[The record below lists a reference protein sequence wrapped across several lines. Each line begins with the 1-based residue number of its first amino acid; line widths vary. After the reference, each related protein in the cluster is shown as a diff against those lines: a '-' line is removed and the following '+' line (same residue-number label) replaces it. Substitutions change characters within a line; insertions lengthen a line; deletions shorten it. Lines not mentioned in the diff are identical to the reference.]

1 MRESNG
7 MNTPE
12 EIDERKTVVI
22 IGGGPAGL
30 TAAYEL
36 TKHNVQPIVLEKLD
50 KVGGISRTE
59 NRDGYHFDMG
69 GHRFF
74 TKSQEVARF
83 WHEAL
88 GDDLLRRP
96 RLSRIFYRGK
106 FFHYPLKALNAL
118 MGLGV
123 REGVLLVLS
132 YLRWQIFPNR
142 EEDTFEQWV
151 VNRFGR
157 RLFLT
162 FFKTYTEKV
171 WGIACSELRAE
182 WAAQRIKD
190 LSMKTALLSMFLQNG
205 RKVKTLIEEFEYPRC
220 GPGMLW
226 SSVKDQVEL
235 RGGQVHLNSEVIE
248 IHRDER
254 RIESVTV
261 TCNGR
266 TQTIRGTDFVSSMPI
281 TEFVQRLDPP
291 PPAGVLR
298 AAAQLKHRGFLTVCL
313 IVNRAELFPDTWI
326 YVHDPTV
333 KVGRIQ
339 NFKNWSPEMVPEPSK
354 TSLGLEYFCNE
365 GDELW
370 NMTDAEL
377 VELGKQEIAQI
388 GLAKYD
394 DIQEGYVFRVP
405 KAYPIYDPDYRE
417 HLATVREYVAT
428 LVNFQTIGRNGLHRY
443 NNQDHAMLTAMLA
456 VRNVVL
462 REHNDLWAVNDDQEY
477 LEESL
482 DEAQADLLE
491 ATELIRDTLTQVFA
505 RLEPTAFGLSV
516 GSVAGALLFLATL
529 FLVLKGGDVVG
540 PHLRLLGEYL
550 PGYTVTL
557 SGSLL
562 GLAYGFAVGFVA
574 GWTYSFLRN
583 VAMFLYMAIVQR
595 RAELSILRRIF
606 DYI

>member
-1 MRESNG
+1 